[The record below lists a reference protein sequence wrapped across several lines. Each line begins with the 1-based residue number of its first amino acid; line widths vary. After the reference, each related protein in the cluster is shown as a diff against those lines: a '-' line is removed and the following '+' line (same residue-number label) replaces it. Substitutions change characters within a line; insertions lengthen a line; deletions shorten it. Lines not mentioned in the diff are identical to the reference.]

1 MPTDRR
7 KSALDALAGLEEDAM
22 TGALGEA
29 LPEERRPKLILTIE
43 QAGDV
48 EVADAGMDD
57 GEEMP
62 EEEY

>member
-29 LPEERRPKLILTIE
+29 LPEERRPRLILTIE
-43 QAGDV
+43 QTGDV
-48 EVADAGMDD
+48 EVADAGMD
-57 GEEMP
+57 GEEIP